1 MKKIVSCLAVIVAM
15 VLCIFTGCSGENPDN
30 LESLQN
36 QITELQ
42 EQIQEL
48 QDQLENAKDQNDAL
62 QDRIEGLQ
70 NQLDGLQDKLAD
82 YLPIPERPEDTNL
95 EFWITQDVAGYDFSE
110 YEKKLGGFGCRVYY
124 GKGYHP
130 TEIREGCDSYMVDPE
145 YCVKYWVGSYPDE
158 ADRGTFITRIE
169 ITDPNVTVYGLTC
182 ESSCEEFG
190 ETFRRMGFSI
200 FYGNRDDCYAT
211 LGKVHFW
218 LSTLH
223 GKPELTIVVD
233 VTNDTGIIY

>member
-1 MKKIVSCLAVIVAM
+1 MKKILSCLAVLLAM
-15 VLCIFTGCSGENPDN
+15 VLCVCTGCSGENSDN
-30 LESLQN
+30 LESLRN

-48 QDQLENAKDQNDAL
+48 QDQLGDAKDQNDEL

-70 NQLDGLQDKLAD
+70 DQLDCLQDKLAD
-82 YLPIPERPEDTNL
+82 FLPIPERPEDTNL

-110 YEKKLGGFGCRVYY
+110 YEEELGWFGCRVYY

-145 YCVKYWVGSYPDE
+145 HCVKYTVGSYPDE
-158 ADRGTFITRIE
+158 ADRESFITRIE

-182 ESSCEEFG
+182 ESSCEEFR
-190 ETFRRMGFSI
+190 EAFRRMGFSVS
-200 FYGNRDDCYAT
+200 YNDWGDCSASF
-211 LGKVHFW
+211 GKVHFR
-218 LSTLH
+218 LH
-223 GKPELTIVVD
+223 KSYGKPELRIVVE
-233 VTNDTGIIY
+233 VTNETGIVY